1 MFVLNFTLIYFYLF
15 FTFIE
20 DLINHDNDALRE
32 RVADLEKKVHD
43 QADEIV
49 CLRGTLAD
57 VLRRVTQL
65 EGRGKI
71 LLHCTI

>member
-1 MFVLNFTLIYFYLF
+1 MFLTVLILFVLFLF
-15 FTFIE
+15 LE
-20 DLINHDNDALRE
+20 DIINHDNDALRE
-32 RVADLEKKVHD
+32 RVADLEKKVQD

-65 EGRGKI
+65 EGRGNAYI
-71 LLHCTI
+71 H

>member
-1 MFVLNFTLIYFYLF
+1 MLLYAFDSFNLILSFFLF
-15 FTFIE
+15 LE
-20 DLINHDNDALRE
+20 DIINHDNDALRE
-32 RVADLEKKVHD
+32 RVADLEKKVQD

-65 EGRGKI
+65 EGRGNAYS
-71 LLHCTI
+71 H

>member
-1 MFVLNFTLIYFYLF
+1 MLYAFDSFNLISSF
-15 FTFIE
+15 FFLE
-20 DLINHDNDALRE
+20 DIINHDNDALRE
-32 RVADLEKKVHD
+32 RVADLEKKVQD

-65 EGRGKI
+65 EGRGNAYI
-71 LLHCTI
+71 H